1 MLEKNWNTQ
10 VRENIIVIDNV
21 KKKSIYIIISDHVC
35 TWNAMLDALA
45 LRARCP
51 VMLIHTHWFPPFPPL
66 PLSSLHP
73 YTQPL
78 KIGYL
83 ELRFCYCFLSFL
95 YIGIG
100 DIKKK

>member
-1 MLEKNWNTQ
+1 
-10 VRENIIVIDNV
+10 
-21 KKKSIYIIISDHVC
+21 
-35 TWNAMLDALA
+35 MLDALA

-100 DIKKK
+100 DIKKSKVLITFSGILIGIVLAKKHHVFVFLWG